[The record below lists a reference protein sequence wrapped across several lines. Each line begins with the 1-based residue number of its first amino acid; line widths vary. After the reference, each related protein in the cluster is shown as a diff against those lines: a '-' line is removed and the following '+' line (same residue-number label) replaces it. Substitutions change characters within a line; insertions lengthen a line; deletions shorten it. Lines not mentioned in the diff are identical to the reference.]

1 MILTKLVKTLIH
13 DGCTEEAFGGA
24 HNCHYR
30 KRLAQNRPFT
40 TTDASVKLNV
50 VESDTSASRLPLRNW
65 ILPKTPTQSVPGSTH
80 DLVSHVSDSV
90 LSTEQASTAI
100 LRGLDSSTMQA
111 PVLETIATMPSV
123 NNAEV

>member
-1 MILTKLVKTLIH
+1 MILTKLVKTPIH
-13 DGCTEEAFGGA
+13 DGCTEEAFEGA
-24 HNCHYR
+24 HNGQHR
-30 KRLAQNRPFT
+30 ERLAQNRPFT

-65 ILPKTPTQSVPGSTH
+65 IFPKTPTQSAPGSTH

-90 LSTEQASTAI
+90 LSTELANTAI

-111 PVLETIATMPSV
+111 PVLETIAMPSGI
-123 NNAEV
+123 NAEV